1 MPRPILRTVLA
12 GVPSVLI
19 LGLTVPTVLGSVWP
33 GRGAT
38 PYPQTVT
45 AGTIARI
52 RSAGLGGP
60 DRLTAAAVAEAKLH
74 EVPPP
79 SVADRPPAVPPARRP
94 APGAA
99 PAAAAAPAPPATG
112 VSSPIGGAVGQ
123 EFALANQDRIAN
135 GVRTLSWS
143 AALARVAQ
151 DRAQDMLNR
160 GYFSHYDPATGQLAF
175 LELFRDR
182 GIAYTAA
189 GENIAWS
196 TDPSMAGINTMFM
209 NSPEHRDNIL
219 NPAYGRAGVGVASN
233 GSKVIV
239 VEVFSN

>member
-1 MPRPILRTVLA
+1 MPRTIVRTVLA
-12 GVPSVLI
+12 GIASLLI
-19 LGLTVPTVLGSVWP
+19 LGVAGPIVLGSVAP
-33 GRGAT
+33 SRGAIH
-38 PYPQTVT
+38 PQAVAAAMITT
-45 AGTIARI
+45 I
-52 RSAGLGGP
+52 RSAGLAGP

-79 SVADRPPAVPPARRP
+79 LADQPAAAAPAWRP

-99 PAAAAAPAPPATG
+99 PAPPAPPAPPAAT
-112 VSSPIGGAVGQ
+112 VSSPVGGAAGQ
-123 EFALANQDRIAN
+123 EFVLINQDRAAN
-135 GVRTLSWS
+135 GVRTVTWS

-151 DRAQDMLNR
+151 YRAQDMLDR

-175 LELFRDR
+175 IQLFQAW
-182 GIAYTAA
+182 GIGYTAS

-196 TDPSMAGINTMFM
+196 TDPSMAGINTMLM
-209 NSPEHRDNIL
+209 NSPEHRANIL

-233 GSKVIV
+233 GTKVIV